1 MRKSFKYL
9 SMAALA
15 MVGTMMTG
23 CSSSDEMTAEQQP
36 GSKTITQTITLSLDD
51 DDAGTRGFDIK
62 TGKKRFYTTDTIC
75 VFYRQ
80 IPPSTYV
87 SWRAYSKPS
96 CTVSADGQKAT
107 FTVALENPKENSP
120 IRIVYRS
127 SMMGSPATNEEVD
140 FTNDNLTLAVSSL
153 QQNQNGRGE
162 RVFGQLATFDV
173 ATYDGTLNGTSL
185 PENVTLKNRMAVLAL
200 SVKNSA
206 GEDISKTLKDL
217 KINDGFRTYDVQT
230 KEFHLDT
237 IYVAMFPVAS
247 TQTLTIIAEDLSSNY
262 YMKVVTGKELNRNN
276 IYPVNL
282 TMTKLT
288 PKALAGGNC
297 TASNNDII
305 SGNSNNCTIT
315 IPDGATVVLNDVNSG
330 HILNNTYIICEGSAN
345 MIFTGENHL
354 NAPDGS
360 NHPAIYVPQGKS
372 LSISGTGSL
381 TVKSKGGAGIG
392 AGHENLPCG
401 DINILGGDIN
411 ANSTTDA
418 GIGAGGA
425 GSTCGKITITG
436 GNIEAAAD
444 NGVSA
449 AIGGGSVSGST
460 KITITSGVNSLTV
473 KGAYFIC
480 NSSGGVVGDV
490 TIDGTTSFT
499 FETSDTQFE
508 HFKSVHNT
516 ESENTWTLTH
526 K

>member
-1 MRKSFKYL
+1 MKQMKHFL

-15 MVGTMMTG
+15 IVGTIMSCT
-23 CSSSDEMTAEQQP
+23 SSDEITTDPKPE
-36 GSKTITQTITLSLDD
+36 SKTITQTITLSLDD

-62 TGKKRFYTTDTIC
+62 TGKKRFYDSDTIC

-80 IPPSTYV
+80 EPGYV
-87 SWRAYSKPS
+87 SWRAFSQPP
-96 CTVSADGQKAT
+96 CQVSADGQKAT
-107 FTVALENPKENSP
+107 FTVALENPKKNSP

-185 PENVTLKNRMAVLAL
+185 PENVALRNRMAILAL
-200 SVKNSA
+200 TVKN
-206 GEDISKTLKDL
+206 GGTDITNTIKDL

-237 IYVAMFPVAS
+237 IYVAMFPVDK
-247 TQTLTIIAEDLSSNY
+247 TQTLTIIAEDLSSNH
-262 YMKVVTGKELNRNN
+262 YMKVVTGKELKRSN

-288 PKALAGGNC
+288 PKVLADGNY

-305 SGNSNNCTIT
+305 SGHSNNCTIT
-315 IPDGATVVLNDVNSG
+315 IPDGATVMLNDVNKGQLS
-330 HILNNTYIICEGSAN
+330 NNTYIKCQGSAN
-345 MIFTGENHL
+345 IIFTGENHL

-360 NHPAIYVPQGKS
+360 NHPAIFVPQNKS

-392 AGHENLPCG
+392 AGHSDLPCG
-401 DINILGGDIN
+401 DINILGG
-411 ANSTTDA
+411 
-418 GIGAGGA
+418 
-425 GSTCGKITITG
+425 
-436 GNIEAAAD
+436 NIEAAAD
-444 NGVSA
+444 NGASA

-473 KGAYFIC
+473 KGGDNRFIC
-480 NSSGGVVGDV
+480 NSSGGVVGNV
-490 TIDGTTSFT
+490 TIDGKTSFT
-499 FETSDTQFE
+499 FTTSDTQFD
-508 HFKSVHNT
+508 HFKSVLKT
-516 ESENTWTLTH
+516 EGENSWNLTH

>member
-1 MRKSFKYL
+1 MKQMKQFL

-15 MVGTMMTG
+15 IVGTIMSCT
-23 CSSSDEMTAEQQP
+23 SSDEISAGSQP
-36 GSKTITQTITLSLDD
+36 ETKTITQTITLSLDD
-51 DDAGTRGFDIK
+51 DDASTRGFDIK
-62 TGKKRFYTTDTIC
+62 TGKKRFYDSDTIC

-80 IPPSTYV
+80 EPGYV
-87 SWRAYSKPS
+87 SWRAFSQPP
-96 CTVSADGQKAT
+96 CQVSADGQKAT
-107 FTVALENPKENSP
+107 FTVALENPKKNSP

-185 PENVTLKNRMAVLAL
+185 PENVALRNRMAILAL
-200 SVKNSA
+200 TVKN
-206 GEDISKTLKDL
+206 GGTDITNTIKDL

-237 IYVAMFPVAS
+237 IYVAMFPVDK
-247 TQTLTIIAEDLSSNY
+247 TQTLTIIAEDLSSNH
-262 YMKVVTGKELNRNN
+262 YMKVVTGKELKRSN

-288 PKALAGGNC
+288 PKVLADGNY

-305 SGNSNNCTIT
+305 SGHSNNCTIT
-315 IPDGATVVLNDVNSG
+315 IPDGATVMLNDVNKGQLS
-330 HILNNTYIICEGSAN
+330 NNTYIKCQGSAN
-345 MIFTGENHL
+345 IIFTGENHL

-360 NHPAIYVPQGKS
+360 NHPAIFVPQNKS

-392 AGHENLPCG
+392 AGHKNLPCG

-411 ANSTTDA
+411 ASSTTDA

-425 GSTCGKITITG
+425 GSTCGKINIIG

-444 NGVSA
+444 NGASA

-473 KGAYFIC
+473 KGGDNRFIC
-480 NSSGGVVGDV
+480 NSSGGVVGNV
-490 TIDGTTSFT
+490 TIDGKTSFT
-499 FETSDTQFE
+499 FTTSDTQFD
-508 HFKSVHNT
+508 HFKSVLKT
-516 ESENTWTLTH
+516 EGENSWNLTH